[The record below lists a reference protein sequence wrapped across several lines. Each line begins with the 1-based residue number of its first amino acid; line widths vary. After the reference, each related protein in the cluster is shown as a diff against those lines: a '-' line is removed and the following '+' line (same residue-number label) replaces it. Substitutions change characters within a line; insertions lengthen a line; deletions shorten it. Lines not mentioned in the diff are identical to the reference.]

1 MEWVLLG
8 CAIVAV
14 VIVYCISRNN
24 SIAKGEEDI
33 IPITPAPPVFDDP
46 PLPPVNETIF
56 DQVEDEIDDGGIVEE
71 IIVGEI
77 IEEVIEE
84 AIFGGD
90 ETSPPI
96 VMPEPDLKDFGHGP
110 GQAVVPEVVEEE
122 KKPEPPPA
130 PPAEVNE
137 SSSFDY
143 GSDDSGGDDGGSDD

>member
-56 DQVEDEIDDGGIVEE
+56 DQVEDEIDGGIVEE

-143 GSDDSGGDDGGSDD
+143 GSDDSGGGDDGGSDD